1 MTQLKDSKS
10 SLRFIVIQM
19 GARMHYA
26 IPAILAQAGILEK
39 FYTDICGNTGFP
51 KVLDSFL
58 PKSLYPKAV
67 QRLLGRR
74 LPTEIPSSSVTTCA
88 STAIANGVIGKL
100 NKNWFA
106 FPLGIETEER
116 VKQKLL
122 KDQFLNANALYTNLV
137 NSDIDLVK
145 KAKDNGI
152 LVVHEAILN
161 PDVGYIMREERERY
175 PGIEKQESLESV
187 EKGVRRDFEKW
198 LLSDLILVPSNF
210 VLERVV
216 KLGGKAEKIDIVPY
230 GIDANWFYYQSIPKK
245 GKILFVGSVGLRKGN
260 HYLAEATN
268 IIKKRGVKCEVR
280 VVGPYNQETIQQP
293 EFQGPTYIGQVP
305 RSEVIKEFLEAD
317 IFVMPTLSEGC
328 ALVHLEA
335 MACGV
340 PVITTPNCG
349 SVVRDREEGFIVPIR
364 DAPTLADRMEQLL
377 TDDNLRNQM
386 SQKARERAKEFSWDK
401 YLERLLEAF
410 KSFENQLS

>member
-268 IIKKRGVKCEVR
+268 ILKKRGVKCEVR

-305 RSEVIKEFLEAD
+305 RYEVIKEFLEAD

-410 KSFENQLS
+410 KSFEHQLS

>member
-161 PDVGYIMREERERY
+161 PDVGHIMREERERY

-230 GIDANWFYYQSIPKK
+230 GIDANWFYHQSIPKK

-268 IIKKRGVKCEVR
+268 ILKKRGVKCEVR

>member
-58 PKSLYPKAV
+58 PKSLSPKAV
-67 QRLLGRR
+67 QRLLSRR

-216 KLGGKAEKIDIVPY
+216 KLGGKAEKIYIVPY
-230 GIDANWFYYQSIPKK
+230 GIDTNWFYYQSIPKK

>member
-268 IIKKRGVKCEVR
+268 ILKKRGVKCEVR

>member
-161 PDVGYIMREERERY
+161 PDVGHIMREERERY

-210 VLERVV
+210 VLERVD

-268 IIKKRGVKCEVR
+268 ILKKRGVKCEVR

>member
-19 GARMHYA
+19 GALRHYA

-39 FYTDICGNTGFP
+39 FYTDICVNTGFP

-122 KDQFLNANALYTNLV
+122 KDHFLNANALFTNLV

-152 LVVHEAILN
+152 LVVHEVILN

-175 PGIEKQESLESV
+175 PGIEKQKSLESV
-187 EKGVRRDFEKW
+187 EKGVRRNFEKW

-230 GIDANWFYYQSIPKK
+230 GINANWFYHQPIPKK

-268 IIKKRGVKCEVR
+268 ILKKRGVKCEVR

-317 IFVMPTLSEGC
+317 IFVMPTLSDSF

-349 SVVRDREEGFIVPIR
+349 SVVRDHEEGFIVPIR

-410 KSFENQLS
+410 KSLENQLS

>member
-230 GIDANWFYYQSIPKK
+230 GIDANWFYHQPIPKK

-268 IIKKRGVKCEVR
+268 ILKKRGVKCEVR

-317 IFVMPTLSEGC
+317 IFVMPTLSDSF

>member
-26 IPAILAQAGILEK
+26 IPAILAQAEILEK
-39 FYTDICGNTGFP
+39 LYTDICGNTGFP

>member
-88 STAIANGVIGKL
+88 SIAIANGVIGKL

-230 GIDANWFYYQSIPKK
+230 GIDANWFYHQPIPKK

-268 IIKKRGVKCEVR
+268 ILKKRGVKCEVR

-328 ALVHLEA
+328 ALAHLEA

>member
-58 PKSLYPKAV
+58 PKSLSPKAV

-230 GIDANWFYYQSIPKK
+230 GIDANWFYHQPIPKK

-268 IIKKRGVKCEVR
+268 ILKKRGVKCEVR

-317 IFVMPTLSEGC
+317 IFVMPTLSDSF